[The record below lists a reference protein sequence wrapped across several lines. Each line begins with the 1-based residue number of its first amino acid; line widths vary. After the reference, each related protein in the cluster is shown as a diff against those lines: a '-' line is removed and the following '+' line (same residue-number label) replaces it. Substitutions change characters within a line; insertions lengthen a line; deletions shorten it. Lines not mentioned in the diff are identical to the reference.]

1 MHWRLPERDVSRR
14 VGLRAVIEPKFQNFL
29 EILRSGD
36 AEAVEQLLSEL
47 EPFLKG
53 AIRVR
58 LFNSRARRVIDTG
71 DIVQSLLKDFLSSQ
85 QDRVEASFPKVRA
98 YLIAAARYK
107 IAARIRKERRRT
119 AGLDDVPEPVSP
131 DPRPCEVT
139 ADRDFVDAVRS
150 QLDDANRRLFDLS
163 RQGRTWREIADEIG
177 SHPDSLRLQLRRSI
191 AAVLAHRKMSDVS

>member
-1 MHWRLPERDVSRR
+1 VS
-14 VGLRAVIEPKFQNFL
+14 EPKFQKFL

-36 AEAVEQLLSEL
+36 AEAVEQLLSDL

-58 LFNSRARRVIDTG
+58 LFNNRARRVVDTS

-85 QDRVEASFPKVRA
+85 HNRVEASLRDVRA

-107 IAARIRKERRRT
+107 IAGRVRKERRRT
-119 AGLDDVPEPVSP
+119 AGLDDVPEPMSP
-131 DPRPCEVT
+131 DPRPCELT

-150 QLDDANRRLFDLS
+150 KLDDANGRLFDLF

-191 AAVLAHRKMSDVS
+191 AAVLAQTRNRKMSDVR